1 MEGTMK
7 RYIGIDVSKDRLD
20 IAVHESGES
29 LDCQNTQAAIETLL
43 GPLQAMQPE
52 LIVLEATGG
61 YERLCAAMLAA
72 AGLAVSVVNPR
83 QVREF
88 ARSSGILAK
97 TDRLDARVLAH
108 FGAAI
113 QPEPRAL
120 PDAQQQL
127 LDELILRRRQ
137 IVTNLV
143 AEKNRLGMAQGAKV
157 KKSLRQAIKFYERQL
172 DELDREVG
180 EHIERSPLWRE
191 REDLLRSFKG
201 VGPVSS
207 RTLIG
212 DLPEL
217 GRLDRKRIAALV
229 GVAPMARDSGKR
241 KGVRTI
247 YGGRGQVR
255 AVLYMVAVTAI
266 RSNAP
271 IRAFYQRLRAAGK
284 PAKVAL
290 VACMRKILII
300 LNAMVRN
307 QTRWNEQFIAE

>member
-1 MEGTMK
+1 MK
-7 RYIGIDVSKDRLD
+7 RCIGIDVSKDRLD

-29 LDCQNTQAAIETLL
+29 LSCQNTQAAIETLL
-43 GPLQAMQPE
+43 GQLRAMQPE

-88 ARSSGILAK
+88 ARASGILAK

-127 LDELILRRRQ
+127 LDELMLRRRQ
-137 IVTNLV
+137 IVANLV

-157 KKSLRQAIKFYERQL
+157 KKSLRQAVTFYERQL

-180 EHIERSPLWRE
+180 EHIERSPLWRA

-229 GVAPMARDSGKR
+229 GVAPMARDSGKH
-241 KGVRTI
+241 KGGRTI

-300 LNAMVRN
+300 LNAMVRT
-307 QTRWNEQFIAE
+307 QTRWNEKFIHE

>member
-1 MEGTMK
+1 MK

-29 LDCQNTQAAIETLL
+29 LSCQNTQAAIETLL
-43 GPLQAMQPE
+43 GQLRAMQPE

-88 ARSSGILAK
+88 ARASGILAK

-113 QPEPRAL
+113 QPESRAL

-127 LDELILRRRQ
+127 LDELMLRRRQ
-137 IVTNLV
+137 IVANLV

-157 KKSLRQAIKFYERQL
+157 KKSLRQAITFYERQL

-180 EHIERSPLWRE
+180 EHIERSPLWRA

-229 GVAPMARDSGKR
+229 GVAPMARDSGKH
-241 KGVRTI
+241 KGGRTI

-300 LNAMVRN
+300 LNAMVRT
-307 QTRWNEQFIAE
+307 QTRWNEKFIPE

>member
-1 MEGTMK
+1 MK

-29 LDCQNTQAAIETLL
+29 LHCQNTQAAIETLL
-43 GPLQAMQPE
+43 GQLQAMQPE

-137 IVTNLV
+137 IVANLV

-180 EHIERSPLWRE
+180 EHIERSPLWRA

-247 YGGRGQVR
+247 SGGRGQVR

-300 LNAMVRN
+300 LNAMVRT
-307 QTRWNEQFIAE
+307 QTRWNEQFITE

>member
-1 MEGTMK
+1 MK

-29 LDCQNTQAAIETLL
+29 LSCQNTQAAIETLL
-43 GPLQAMQPE
+43 GQLRAMQPE
-52 LIVLEATGG
+52 LIVLESTGG

-88 ARSSGILAK
+88 ARASGILAK

-127 LDELILRRRQ
+127 LDELMLRRRQ
-137 IVTNLV
+137 IVANLV

-157 KKSLRQAIKFYERQL
+157 KKSLRQAVTFYERQL

-180 EHIERSPLWRE
+180 EHIERSPLWRA

-229 GVAPMARDSGKR
+229 GVAPMARDSGKH
-241 KGVRTI
+241 KGGRTI

-300 LNAMVRN
+300 LNAMVRT
-307 QTRWNEQFIAE
+307 QTRWNEKFIPE

>member
-1 MEGTMK
+1 MEGIMK
-7 RYIGIDVSKDRLD
+7 RYIGIDVSKARLD
-20 IAVHESGES
+20 VAIHDSKQCFS
-29 LDCQNTQAAIETLL
+29 CDNTEAGVEALIKQMKELE
-43 GPLQAMQPE
+43 PE
-52 LIVLEATGG
+52 LIVMEATGG

-72 AGLAVSVVNPR
+72 AGLALSVVNPR
-83 QVREF
+83 QVRDF
-88 ARSSGILAK
+88 AKSKGILAK

-127 LDELILRRRQ
+127 LDELMLRRRQ
-137 IVTNLV
+137 IVAGLV
-143 AEKNRLGMAQGAKV
+143 AEKNRLGMAHTEAV
-157 KKSLRQAIKFYERQL
+157 KKSLREAIAFYERL
-172 DELDREVG
+172 LADVDRQIG
-180 EHIERSPLWRE
+180 EHIERSPLWRA

-217 GRLDRKRIAALV
+217 GSLDRKRIAALV
-229 GVAPMARDSGKR
+229 GVAPMAHDSGKR

-247 YGGRGQVR
+247 SGGRGQVR
-255 AVLYMVAVTAI
+255 AALYMVAITAI
-266 RSNAP
+266 RANDP
-271 IRAFYQRLRAAGK
+271 IRQFYQRLRAAGK
-284 PAKVAL
+284 PAKVAI

-300 LNAMVRN
+300 LNAMVRT
-307 QTRWNEQFIAE
+307 QSRWNEHLVIS

>member
-1 MEGTMK
+1 MK

>member
-1 MEGTMK
+1 MK

-29 LDCQNTQAAIETLL
+29 LSCQNTQAAIETLL
-43 GPLQAMQPE
+43 GQLRAMQPE

-88 ARSSGILAK
+88 ARASGILAK

-127 LDELILRRRQ
+127 LDELMLRRRQ
-137 IVTNLV
+137 IVANLV

-157 KKSLRQAIKFYERQL
+157 KKSLRQAVTFYERQL

-180 EHIERSPLWRE
+180 EHIERSPLWRA

-229 GVAPMARDSGKR
+229 GVAPMARDSGKH
-241 KGVRTI
+241 KGGRTI

-300 LNAMVRN
+300 LNAMVRT
-307 QTRWNEQFIAE
+307 QTRWNEKFIPE

>member
-1 MEGTMK
+1 MK
-7 RYIGIDVSKDRLD
+7 RYIGIDVSKDWLD

-29 LDCQNTQAAIETLL
+29 LNCQNTQAAIETLL
-43 GPLQAMQPE
+43 GQLQAMQPE

-88 ARSSGILAK
+88 ARSSGVLAK

-172 DELDREVG
+172 EELDREVG

-300 LNAMVRN
+300 LNAMVRT
-307 QTRWNEQFIAE
+307 QTRWNEQFITE

>member
-1 MEGTMK
+1 MK

-29 LDCQNTQAAIETLL
+29 LSCQNTQAAIETLL
-43 GPLQAMQPE
+43 GQLRAMQPE

-88 ARSSGILAK
+88 ARASGILAK

-113 QPEPRAL
+113 QPESRAL

-127 LDELILRRRQ
+127 LDELMLRRRQ
-137 IVTNLV
+137 IVANLV

-157 KKSLRQAIKFYERQL
+157 KKSLRQAVTFYERQL

-180 EHIERSPLWRE
+180 EHIERSPLWRA

-229 GVAPMARDSGKR
+229 GVAPMARDSGKH
-241 KGVRTI
+241 KGGRTI

-300 LNAMVRN
+300 LNAMVRT
-307 QTRWNEQFIAE
+307 QTRWNEKFIPE